1 MVPRLWHLAGGLRDV
16 QHSLAI
22 IALLVACSLL
32 CTPASATTN
41 AETETPTVR
50 PSGPTRVVLV
60 ASPGMEDLVVRFIA
74 ELGSL
79 RLEVVRGPDT
89 EDTPSMP
96 ELERLAR
103 EHAAR
108 VAVRVGKAG
117 RAVDLW
123 LVNPESHELIYRRV
137 VAEGD
142 PAVLVLRSL
151 EILRGALVDLRA
163 FAQAEAPPPPRPVAV
178 APPPSPVPRPD
189 PPPAAPPFWLGVS
202 GALVAAHAGRG
213 VGAGAL
219 IALHRRVGSRFALHA
234 EALAPLDAWS
244 VEGEGGT
251 AQVRLGTAT
260 VAGIVTPWGERAL
273 TPGLGLG
280 LGMVALHTRGEANAG
295 FRGTSELNA
304 ALFPHTRVEL
314 GVSLTDW
321 LRLRAALA
329 AGFASPRPVLLFGQN
344 REESWLNPL
353 LLSSLGVEIALL

>member
-1 MVPRLWHLAGGLRDV
+1 V

-22 IALLVACSLL
+22 IALGVACSLFG
-32 CTPASATTN
+32 TPASAVTS
-41 AETETPTVR
+41 AETEAHTAR

-60 ASPGMEDLVVRFIA
+60 ASPGMEELVVRFIA

-89 EDTPSMP
+89 EDAPSMP

-163 FAQAEAPPPPRPVAV
+163 FAQAEAPPPRPAAV
-178 APPPSPVPRPD
+178 PPPPIAAPPPD
-189 PPPAAPPFWLGVS
+189 PSPAAPPFWLGVS
-202 GALVAAHAGRG
+202 GALVGAHAGRG
-213 VGAGAL
+213 VGGGAL

-234 EALAPLDAWS
+234 EALAPIGAWS
-244 VEGEGGT
+244 VDGEGGT

-280 LGMVALHTRGEANAG
+280 LGMVALHTRGEAQAG

-304 ALFPHTRVEL
+304 AFFPHTRVEL
-314 GVSLTDW
+314 GVSLTDS

-344 REESWLNPL
+344 REEGWLNPL
-353 LLSSLGVEIALL
+353 LVSSLGVEIALL